1 MSKYQENAEKPREFL
16 ASLQS
21 KKLAPSQF
29 KKFLRV
35 WQYKVEQ
42 DR

>member
-1 MSKYQENAEKPREFL
+1 MTEPQWLQWAKQL
-16 ASLQS
+16 QASLQS

-35 WQYKVEQ
+35 WQYNVEQ